1 MRGEPAMADSHQRAI
16 LGRLKF
22 PPHGGPNVAGP
33 GGDPAGDDEARRS
46 HFQVFAADFEI
57 PAVVAH
63 PDAAPLATGAKIGLK
78 LRATVDALLSPPL
91 RDLRRIDQCLKDAL
105 ARRGDVDLAEDLV
118 RIRCVLRLSH
128 RILQLLFL
136 SLLAAPVR
144 RFEGLPVLDERFQAG
159 ETVLPERAVPTQPG
173 IDGPERRGIQL
184 IDPIAPRTMF
194 SDQVSA
200 PKQTQVL

>member
-22 PPHGGPNVAGP
+22 PAHGGPNIAGP
-33 GGDPAGDDEARRS
+33 GGDPGGDDEARGS
-46 HFQVFAADFEI
+46 HFQVFAADFEV

-91 RDLRRIDQCLKDAL
+91 RDLRGVDQCLKDAL
-105 ARRGDVDLAEDLV
+105 ARRGDVDLAEELV

-128 RILQLLFL
+128 GNPPITVSFAFCCDASTYREP
-136 SLLAAPVR
+136 AGTR
-144 RFEGLPVLDERFQAG
+144 RTFSG
-159 ETVLPERAVPTQPG
+159 
-173 IDGPERRGIQL
+173 RR
-184 IDPIAPRTMF
+184 DCSPRTRGTDSARNRRPGAARDSVDR
-194 SDQVSA
+194 SDCA
-200 PKQTQVL
+200 PNDVL